1 MGTPA
6 HLALTL
12 ARHITTLSMVVFTS
26 LIVCNFIYVL
36 HTEHTTARQR
46 LLDDQWLLARCGEPD
61 FYIRLKQHTDLCEG
75 VEANARR
82 SILLHSFTAALRSAQ
97 LCGFDSC
104 TNIAHV
110 MVDVILKG
118 GVFTIAISITI
129 LFCVPV
135 FFMVVYRRFVDS
147 VAENHL
153 RTKYNMPYGLNTSLL
168 HMQHEQTS
176 TYPSRNRLLDNG
188 QVEYPHAYNTLPDHT
203 VTMF

>member
-1 MGTPA
+1 
-6 HLALTL
+6 
-12 ARHITTLSMVVFTS
+12 
-26 LIVCNFIYVL
+26 
-36 HTEHTTARQR
+36 
-46 LLDDQWLLARCGEPD
+46 
-61 FYIRLKQHTDLCEG
+61 
-75 VEANARR
+75 
-82 SILLHSFTAALRSAQ
+82 
-97 LCGFDSC
+97 
-104 TNIAHV
+104 

-153 RTKYNMPYGLNTSLL
+153 RTKYNMPYGLNTSLI

-203 VTMF
+203 VTLL